1 MNRLTLLTL
10 AIFLAPMAAFADG
23 AAAPLVDS
31 TAPPTCKKPIPPS
44 ALRKADGDTDFQ
56 ENYTVYQQCIKDY
69 MDAQNNLAK
78 LHVDAANAAAIDANA
93 FAQKIN
99 EAQSNKQ

>member
-1 MNRLTLLTL
+1 
-10 AIFLAPMAAFADG
+10 MAAFAEG

-31 TAPPTCKKPIPPS
+31 TAPPACKKPIPPN
-44 ALRKADGDTDFQ
+44 AVRKADGDTDFQ

-69 MDAQNNLAK
+69 MDAQNSLAK

-93 FAQKIN
+93 FAQRLKDM
-99 EAQSNKQ
+99 QSNSGQ